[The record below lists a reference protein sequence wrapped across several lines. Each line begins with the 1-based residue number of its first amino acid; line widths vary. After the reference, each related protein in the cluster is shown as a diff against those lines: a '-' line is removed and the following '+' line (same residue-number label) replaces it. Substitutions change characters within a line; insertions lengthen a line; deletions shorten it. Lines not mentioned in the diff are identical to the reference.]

1 MNVRASSGHA
11 RVNGAYAPVVS
22 SLQILPPW
30 FVCRLLTRAAG
41 APLEFPLASSASLTR
56 RVLCFQEPEMG
67 SFVSMEVACKT
78 SCDEKVWIEGFTSLR
93 AAQGDKSNANVFFAS
108 MHCIALIEEC

>member
-1 MNVRASSGHA
+1 
-11 RVNGAYAPVVS
+11 
-22 SLQILPPW
+22 
-30 FVCRLLTRAAG
+30 
-41 APLEFPLASSASLTR
+41 
-56 RVLCFQEPEMG
+56 MG

-93 AAQGDKSNANVFFAS
+93 AAQGTKSYANVFFAS